1 MHIAHILEVLQ
12 NPKQSPR
19 RERGNM
25 FATERG
31 RAEVS
36 ACSRSRLL
44 SIQQRMTASLIFT
57 DSYLTVNIR
66 KHHEYRAADK
76 A

>member
-1 MHIAHILEVLQ
+1 
-12 NPKQSPR
+12 
-19 RERGNM
+19 M

-36 ACSRSRLL
+36 ARRLL

-66 KHHEYRAADK
+66 KHHEYGAADK

>member
-1 MHIAHILEVLQ
+1 
-12 NPKQSPR
+12 
-19 RERGNM
+19 M

-31 RAEVS
+31 GAEVS
-36 ACSRSRLL
+36 ARSRSRLL

-66 KHHEYRAADK
+66 KHHEYGAADK